1 MFEELLAKR
10 IAVDAK
16 QLRCSALIARA
27 AIHGVKKK
35 RPLHGADYEIMKRVG
50 RTTVK
55 LFEIAVE
62 SSHDH
67 SFELIR
73 LAGEGAVLGLRFRR

>member
-1 MFEELLAKR
+1 
-10 IAVDAK
+10 
-16 QLRCSALIARA
+16 
-27 AIHGVKKK
+27 
-35 RPLHGADYEIMKRVG
+35 MKRVG

-55 LFEIAVE
+55 LLEIAVE

-73 LAGEGAVLGLRFRR
+73 LAGEGVVLRLCFRR